1 MRYAPSLKRLCA
13 AVLLLAAVTTLPG
26 CAALDSFFSF
36 LGFDTPA
43 DPNTP
48 EAMVMAAMDDYNHG
62 KYSSALKKF
71 DDIKDRFPFTQHS
84 LLAELKS
91 ADCEYYEGNYAEAV
105 ARYEEF
111 AGSHPTNEAL
121 PYVFFQVGMSHYK
134 QIDTIDRDPAAA
146 VAAIDAFTKLL
157 KAYPDSPYTEEARA
171 RRLAARNFLAKHEM
185 YVAMFYVR
193 TDELRQAEGRLV
205 YLLDNYPETESA
217 KKAADLLA
225 RIKAGN
231 PPRRTWRDWIPDL
244 GMPDWQTFKD
254 IAPGGGAMGGG
265 GAGGDGS

>member
-1 MRYAPSLKRLCA
+1 MKQQISFQRTAA
-13 AVLLLAAVTTLPG
+13 AVLVLFFLAFLPG

-36 LGFDTPA
+36 LGFSDGSG

-48 EAMVMAAMDDYNHG
+48 ESMVMAAMTDFNRGRYA
-62 KYSSALKKF
+62 SALKKF
-71 DDIKDRFPFTQHS
+71 DEIKDRFPFTQHS

-91 ADCEYYEGNYAEAV
+91 ADCNYYEGNYVEAV
-105 ARYEEF
+105 AQYEEF
-111 AGSHPTNEAL
+111 ASSHPTNEAL
-121 PYVFFQVGMSHYK
+121 PYVFFQIAMGYYK
-134 QIDTIDRDPAAA
+134 QIDTIDRDPGAAMD
-146 VAAIDAFTKLL
+146 AINAFTKLL
-157 KAYPDSPYTEEARA
+157 KTYPDSPYTEEARA

-193 TDELRQAEGRLV
+193 TDELDQAVGRLE

-217 KKAADLLA
+217 RDAADILA

-254 IAPGGGAMGGG
+254 IAPGGGS
-265 GAGGDGS
+265 AGGM